1 MCSPIAPHM
10 TFEVFFESQDLPQ
23 PKKENAKTK
32 YTSKHI
38 PLSVSICSNV
48 PTFDEA
54 VCFISDGDPQ
64 DLVNKMVDHL
74 ELISDH
80 SYRLLREEFADV
92 YDQLDQRETEE
103 EEEGESTKTGLTTKQ
118 LRQKLDAYLHELPVV
133 GFQQFQL

>member
-1 MCSPIAPHM
+1 MLQKNGLLIDSSYVFPYRATCE
-10 TFEVFFESQDLPQ
+10 FEVFFESQDLPQ

-32 YTSKHI
+32 CTSKHV

-74 ELISDH
+74 KLTSDH
-80 SYRLLREEFADV
+80 SYRLLREEFCRC
-92 YDQLDQRETEE
+92 L
-103 EEEGESTKTGLTTKQ
+103 
-118 LRQKLDAYLHELPVV
+118 
-133 GFQQFQL
+133 